1 MTAVLFDT
9 NVVLDVLLDREPHV
23 HASAQAMAMV
33 ERGEVRGVLCATT
46 VTTLFYL
53 ATRALDARRA
63 RGHIDA
69 LLRLF
74 DVAPVT
80 RLVLTDALGIGF
92 ADYEDAVLHEAARHA
107 DVQGIVTRNVRE
119 FSGATLPVFS
129 PDAFLLA
136 WQKME

>member
-9 NVVLDVLLDREPHV
+9 NVVLDVLIDREPHV

-33 ERGEVRGVLCATT
+33 ERGAVRGFLCATT

-53 ATRALDARRA
+53 ASRALDARRA
-63 RGHIDA
+63 RTQIET

-80 RLVLTDALGIGF
+80 RLVLTDALALGF

-107 DVQGIVTRNVRE
+107 GVQAVITRNVRD
-119 FSGATLPVFS
+119 FSAASVRVLS
-129 PDAFLLA
+129 PDEFLLA
-136 WQKME
+136 WQKT

>member
-9 NVVLDVLLDREPHV
+9 NVVLDVLLDREPHAP
-23 HASAQAMAMV
+23 ASAQAMAMV
-33 ERGEVRGVLCATT
+33 ERGEVRGLLCATT

-53 ATRALDARRA
+53 ASRALDARRA

-80 RLVLTDALGIGF
+80 RLVLTDALAIGF

-107 DVQGIVTRNVRE
+107 DAQVILTRNVRD
-119 FSGATLPVFS
+119 FSGAILPVLP
-129 PDAFLLA
+129 PDEFLLA
-136 WQKME
+136 WKNM

>member
-1 MTAVLFDT
+1 MKAVLFDT
-9 NVVLDVLLDREPHV
+9 NVVLDVLLDRAPHA
-23 HASAQAMAMV
+23 HASAQAMALG
-33 ERGEVRGVLCATT
+33 ERGEMRGVLCATT

-53 ATRALDARRA
+53 ASRALDARRA

-80 RLVLTDALGIGF
+80 RLVLTDALAIGF

-107 DVQGIVTRNVRE
+107 DVQVIVTRNVRD
-119 FSGATLPVFS
+119 FSGAIVPVLP
-129 PDAFLLA
+129 PDEFLLA
-136 WQKME
+136 WRKI

>member
-107 DVQGIVTRNVRE
+107 DVQGIVTRNLRD
-119 FSGATLPVFS
+119 FSAATLPVLS
-129 PDAFLLA
+129 PDEFLLA
-136 WQKME
+136 WQKI

>member
-1 MTAVLFDT
+1 MLFDT

-23 HASAQAMAMV
+23 HASAQAMALV
-33 ERGEVRGVLCATT
+33 ERGEVRGFLCATT

-53 ATRALDARRA
+53 ASRALDARRA
-63 RGHIDA
+63 RGQIEA

-107 DVQGIVTRNVRE
+107 GVLCIVTRNVRD
-119 FSGATLPVFS
+119 FSAATLPVLA
-129 PDAFLLA
+129 PDEFLSG
-136 WQKME
+136 